1 MALLN
6 RSPEDTR
13 SRPHP
18 PRPPGPI
25 QTDRRLSN
33 PLRRSKSAIIDRPHQ
48 HPDDKSIPFDPIG
61 RLLQTRRGDRQDRQ
75 GRRGLDPPRCYGRE
89 VRSQHNVRTSCDQSR
104 QRILGQI
111 LRCAPHDRRPRQI
124 RRRLR
129 RRGVRRHHRPL
140 RSRRGH
146 PCRGAENKGKRPEG
160 RDLRQPRDPRREA
173 RAVPRSSRPRSHHD
187 RPPRIRRTV
196 LHLRLRP
203 QDLLRLGMGGSSR
216 KRTRNLRRRR
226 HQRRHRPHLRRSRR
240 QRPRG
245 RLLPLQEDRH
255 GPDHRRM
262 AEARTQQGVP
272 RWE

>member
-1 MALLN
+1 M
-6 RSPEDTR
+6 
-13 SRPHP
+13 H
-18 PRPPGPI
+18 
-25 QTDRRLSN
+25 TDRSQNLESDRHRQDPSRGRN
-33 PLRRSKSAIIDRPHQ
+33 RSKSAIIDRPHQ

-75 GRRGLDPPRCYGRE
+75 GRRGLDPPRCYGRD
-89 VRSQHNVRTSCDQSR
+89 VRPQHNVRTSCDQGR

-111 LRCAPHDRRPRQI
+111 LRCPPDDRRPRQI
-124 RRRLR
+124 HRRLH

-146 PCRGAENKGKRPEG
+146 PCRGTENKGEGTEG

-173 RAVPRSSRPRSHHD
+173 RAVPRSSRPHSHHD
-187 RPPRIRRTV
+187 RPPRIRRTA

-216 KRTRNLRRRR
+216 KGTRHLRRRR
-226 HQRRHRPHLRRSRR
+226 YQRRHRPHMCRSGR
-240 QRPRG
+240 QRTRR

-272 RWE
+272 IWE